1 MNRIETELPGV
12 WLIEPAV
19 HADARGS
26 FSEVY
31 RESVFRK
38 LGITARFVQDN
49 IVHSVQNVVRGLHY
63 QIRFPQAKLCRVLHG
78 AVVDVVVD
86 VRRGSPHFGKWIRA
100 ELSASNQR
108 MIFIPRGFAHGYA
121 VRSPSADFLY
131 KCDDEYRAGDEY
143 GVAWNDPDL
152 AIPWGVVDPIV
163 SDRDRA
169 CPRLR
174 EVPADKLAP
183 YQTMRTVRTRH
194 NATLRSNREA
204 AGKAHRDGMLF

>member
-1 MNRIETELPGV
+1 MKRIETELPGV

-19 HADARGS
+19 HTDARGF

-38 LGITARFVQDN
+38 LGIAVRFVQDN
-49 IVHSVQNVVRGLHY
+49 VVHSVQNVVRGLHY
-63 QIRFPQAKLCRVLHG
+63 QIRFPQAKLCRVLQG
-78 AVVDVVVD
+78 SVLDVVVD
-86 VRRGSPHFGKWIRA
+86 VRRGSPHFGKWISA
-100 ELSASNQR
+100 VLSAENQR

-121 VRSPSADFLY
+121 VQSATADFLY
-131 KCDDEYRAGDEY
+131 KCDEEYRQGDEY

-152 AIPWGVVDPIV
+152 AIAWGVAEPIV

-169 CPRLR
+169 CPCLR

-183 YQTMRTVRTRH
+183 YRGLRARH

-204 AGKAHRDGMLF
+204 AGKAQRDGMLF